1 MSLLRSLPVLRA
13 LNTGLAGSQ
22 CWAAPAAA
30 SLMQQQQ
37 QPSSLLQA
45 AAYSAQPQ
53 EAGAQANPFWAV
65 PEGHQQSDLSDV
77 ACNIGLSRRK
87 DLTLREDVRLAVG
100 GQSKTLAE
108 LLKGHK
114 AVVFGVPDCGKVCS
128 EVHVPSFL
136 SAWDELRQHGV
147 SRLLCVAV
155 GDAAA
160 ADAWA
165 RSLGDGVADGSKV
178 QVAADVNGAFTR
190 FLGLEQGG
198 VDAAGA
204 RCLRYA
210 AVVDDGILL
219 KVCVDKTPAEATAS
233 SAQNILKVL
242 KAMH

>member
-1 MSLLRSLPVLRA
+1 MSEDVAPLGRPSCCICCQIAIAMSLLRSLPVLRA

-30 SLMQQQQ
+30 SLMQQQ

-108 LLKGHK
+108 LLK
-114 AVVFGVPDCGKVCS
+114 V
-128 EVHVPSFL
+128 
-136 SAWDELRQHGV
+136 
-147 SRLLCVAV
+147 
-155 GDAAA
+155 
-160 ADAWA
+160 WA
-165 RSLGDGVADGSKV
+165 RIWTRSAN
-178 QVAADVNGAFTR
+178 QVLHG
-190 FLGLEQGG
+190 
-198 VDAAGA
+198 
-204 RCLRYA
+204 
-210 AVVDDGILL
+210 LL
-219 KVCVDKTPAEATAS
+219 KALPSNCKS
-233 SAQNILKVL
+233 SRAHGAGN
-242 KAMH
+242 